1 MEQTK
6 YQQIHLKEY
15 GIYLAAYL
23 AAIACSKQEW
33 YAASGV
39 VLGLAA
45 LFLYI
50 RFVKESGSL
59 VDLKAL
65 FSLSWIGGEGIAC
78 LKLSRLSAPWE
89 IETWLSFYLAY
100 LLFCAG
106 YDWMQNC
113 LKKRTRKSV
122 LVKTGEAEG
131 TESLQARGNE
141 RRMNLIEKN
150 SMDSTAAGKQK
161 IPTQKRAKRVLIC
174 IVCLMVCSV
183 LCFGLEAWILGYIPI
198 LSSAPHAY
206 SYFHVSGVHYFTI
219 SCILIP
225 GLTLVY
231 LKLAQ
236 KTTTLEKGLLLL
248 GNATAVGIPIFCVSR
263 FQLLFS
269 VGFAAVIYVL
279 LYKKITWKMVVVGLV
294 VMIPLYVMLTFFRH
308 HDVAYLNGIFE
319 MKSSKVPIFV
329 TQPYMYVANNYE
341 NFNCMVRDL
350 TAHSH
355 GVRMLFPV
363 LALTGLKFVFPEL
376 ISLPL
381 YITKTELTTLT
392 MFYDA
397 YYDFGI
403 LGIVLFAGAI
413 GMMASWL
420 SETQKRSSNPI
431 FALFYGQIA
440 IYLGLSF
447 FTTWF
452 SNPTTWFWLGLTFI
466 MMLFVGNKE
475 EGLWKSR
482 SLK

>member
-50 RFVKESGSL
+50 RFAKESGSL

-174 IVCLMVCSV
+174 IVCLMAGSV

-319 MKSSKVPIFV
+319 MKNASMPIFV
-329 TQPYMYVANNYE
+329 SQPYIYIANNYD
-341 NFNCMVRDL
+341 NFNFLVGAL
-350 TAHSH
+350 PGHSF
-355 GVRMLFPV
+355 GLKGLFP
-363 LALTGLKFVFPEL
+363 LWALSGLKFFFPQL
-376 ISLPL
+376 INFPI
-381 YITKTELTTLT
+381 YVDKTELTTLT
-392 MFYDA
+392 LFYDS
-397 YYDFGI
+397 YYDFGWI
-403 LGIVLFAGAI
+403 GVLLFSCVLGAI
-413 GMMASWL
+413 AYILVVKLREM
-420 SETQKRSSNPI
+420 RNPLGYLLYAQ
-431 FALFYGQIA
+431 FAA
-440 IYLGLSF
+440 YLMLSF

-452 SNPTTWFWLGLTFI
+452 SNTTTWFYLILTGI
-466 MMLFVGNKE
+466 MALFYH
-475 EGLWKSR
+475 LRASR
-482 SLK
+482 W